1 MPLTNIYVPGNGL
14 MTFLGLAAAEALR
27 WKLTTSMNSNV
38 APNERARAVS
48 ALRKVL
54 DPQLLAA
61 GLLSSEASNTNR
73 FFIPSDEIDQSVEQN
88 EASKLI
94 IGSLFVAGTELFPKD
109 SWPRTVAREAA
120 FVLLNHARY
129 ANTELERICNSEQT
143 GPIGFLAVAELVS
156 YLDKQ
161 AAREVALQ
169 GLTRLSPQDFLTD
182 CDLLLKGDSG
192 LARSFSRLVATLRAL
207 PQDEL
212 AALVTVLPEAEANL
226 LRESAAALRA
236 NPEATL
242 ESVLYPALSKYWED
256 HLRTKVRTELRGL

>member
-1 MPLTNIYVPGNGL
+1 MPLTNVYVPGKGF
-14 MTFLGLAAAEALR
+14 MTFLGLAAAEALS
-27 WKLTTSMNSNV
+27 WKLTTSMNSSV
-38 APNERARAVS
+38 APNERALAIS

-54 DPQLLAA
+54 DPELLAA
-61 GLLSSEASNTNR
+61 EQLSSEESNTNR
-73 FFIPSDEIDQSVEQN
+73 FFIPSDEIDQPVEQN

-94 IGSLFVAGTELFPKD
+94 IGGLFVAEMFPKD

-120 FVLLNHARY
+120 LVLLNHARY
-129 ANTELERICNSEQT
+129 ADIELERVCSSEQT
-143 GPIGFLAVAELVS
+143 GPLGFLAIAALIS

-169 GLTRLSPQDFLTD
+169 GLTRLSARDFLKD

-192 LARSFSRLVATLRAL
+192 LARSFSRLVATLRTL

-212 AALVTVLPEAEANL
+212 AALVAVLPVAEANL

-236 NPEATL
+236 NPDATP
-242 ESVLYPALSKYWED
+242 ESVLYPTLSKYWED